1 MGNLDLDG
9 KNVRHLSLIGQ
20 SPADCAEMEAKTET
34 YRHLVLR
41 SVLWFSI
48 DEEELTG
55 VAKAGSGAWEGRRL
69 RDAIKQAVLSCS
81 PQLRAQIA
89 SRQINWR
96 ESVCR

>member
-1 MGNLDLDG
+1 MADFDLSGKYVRQFTGNGEGVKQTLCRDG
-9 KNVRHLSLIGQ
+9 SKDRHL
-20 SPADCAEMEAKTET
+20 K
-34 YRHLVLR
+34 
-41 SVLWFSI
+41 SVLWSSI

-55 VAKAGSGAWEGRRL
+55 VAKAGPGAWEERRL
-69 RDAIKQAVLSCS
+69 RDAIKQAALSCS

>member
-9 KNVRHLSLIGQ
+9 KYVRHLSCNGQ
-20 SPADCAEMEAKTET
+20 RVQQTVEAKTET
-34 YRHLVLR
+34 CRHLVLR

-69 RDAIKQAVLSCS
+69 RDAIKQAALSCS